1 MRRARAGHRLNAMA
15 VVFDFAQEE
24 FAIQRRAMTMCV
36 QLNVGAGGGKSPNV
50 CAKTE
55 SSVSPMY
62 GATL

>member
-1 MRRARAGHRLNAMA
+1 VA